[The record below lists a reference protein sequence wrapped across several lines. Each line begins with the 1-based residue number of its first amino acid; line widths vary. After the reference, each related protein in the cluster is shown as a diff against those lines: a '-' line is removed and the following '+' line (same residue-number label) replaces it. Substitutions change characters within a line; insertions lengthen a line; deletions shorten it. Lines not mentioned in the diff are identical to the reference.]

1 MDERHKITISFL
13 PNDNDLWDFIQH
25 KKETCNI
32 SEYIRGLIQ
41 QDITNRPL
49 LFDEDMIVD
58 KILQA
63 LQNNKV
69 IVPEKNIKETGEI
82 DLLLNDVTKN
92 TILNLF

>member
-32 SEYIRGLIQ
+32 SEYIRGLIR

-49 LFDEDMIVD
+49 LIDEEKIVE

-69 IVPEKNIKETGEI
+69 IAINKNIEATKEI
-82 DLLLNDVTKN
+82 DIFLNDETKN

>member
-1 MDERHKITISFL
+1 MVERHKITISFL
-13 PNDNDLWDFIQH
+13 PIDNDLWDFIQH

-32 SEYIRGLIQ
+32 SEYIRELIR

-49 LFDEDMIVD
+49 LIDEEKIVE

-63 LQNNKV
+63 LQNNE
-69 IVPEKNIKETGEI
+69 IIIDKNINATEEI
-82 DLLLNDVTKN
+82 ELLNDETKN

>member
-1 MDERHKITISFL
+1 MVERHKITISFL
-13 PNDNDLWDFIQH
+13 PNDNDLWNFIQH
-25 KKETCNI
+25 KKETCNV
-32 SEYIRGLIQ
+32 SEYLRDLVR

-49 LFDEDMIVD
+49 LIDEEKIAD

-69 IVPEKNIKETGEI
+69 IVPDNNKTATDEI
-82 DLLLNDVTKN
+82 DLFLNDETKN